1 MTYNPSNKT
10 TKEILDV
17 LADVFPGYSI
27 SDDNNN
33 GAIIETATPYVKH
46 ESFNATVEVLVPK
59 NLFNMRIILEFFLI
73 FIDGSQRIFL
83 TLKMKKPE
91 VFMPEHHFISL
102 RIL

>member
-1 MTYNPSNKT
+1 MFKFEDVTYNPSNKT

-59 NLFNMRIILEFFLI
+59 NLFNMRIILEFLI
-73 FIDGSQRIFL
+73 FIDGSQRIF
-83 TLKMKKPE
+83 
-91 VFMPEHHFISL
+91 
-102 RIL
+102 

>member
-1 MTYNPSNKT
+1 MFKFEDVTYNPSNKT

-59 NLFNMRIILEFFLI
+59 NLFNMRIILEFFN
-73 FIDGSQRIFL
+73 F
-83 TLKMKKPE
+83 
-91 VFMPEHHFISL
+91 H
-102 RIL
+102 